1 MKQHLGETRSSYKRN
16 HAFIAPDSH
25 ELTTLPNW
33 SDTELAVVIAPQLG
47 ARFQQYFAHM
57 KAGALGGAPLSM
69 NQRFFMVL
77 AGSVRLSAEGQTFD
91 LGPEG
96 YAIIP
101 VGVYHTITAT
111 SPSRLVVLEKPY
123 IALDG
128 YEYPTLHVSKI
139 ADHEQLIMKGD
150 ERLLLQKLA
159 PNTPSYD
166 FEINV
171 MEFKPG
177 TGLPYVETHYM
188 EHGLLL
194 LDGGGIYRLEDDWY
208 PAEKGDTIWMGPYC
222 PQWFGAI
229 GRDNARY
236 MIYKNW
242 NRDPHA
248 F

>member
-1 MKQHLGETRSSYKRN
+1 MKKHLGETRSSFKRN

-77 AGSVRLSAEGQTFD
+77 EGSVSLSAEGQTFD

-150 ERLLLQKLA
+150 ERLLLQKLV
-159 PNTPSYD
+159 PNTPSDD
-166 FEINV
+166 FEMNV
-171 MEFKPG
+171 FS
-177 TGLPYVETHYM
+177 T
-188 EHGLLL
+188 
-194 LDGGGIYRLEDDWY
+194 R
-208 PAEKGDTIWMGPYC
+208 
-222 PQWFGAI
+222 
-229 GRDNARY
+229 
-236 MIYKNW
+236 
-242 NRDPHA
+242 
-248 F
+248 